1 MRRFELGLSKLCDSI
16 IAVSREE
23 YDHAVRLGVEASKL
37 RLVPNGVYL
46 EYAAE
51 RPRAELRRQW
61 RLRQGEVC
69 IGFVGRMVPQKS
81 PETML
86 RAFAE
91 LCTTE
96 ATTRLVMIGD
106 GPLRG
111 ACHRL
116 AVQLDIEAKIVWLGE
131 QDAKTLM
138 HAFDMLALTSD
149 SEGHPL
155 VVLEAMA
162 RGLPVVATRVGGIAD
177 TIQEGVNGFITA
189 PRDHPAIARAL
200 ALLVDDSALRERMG
214 RSSRILAREF
224 SVDRMVDRTVALY
237 EEIVHGERAARPV
250 PELTTAAGR

>member
-177 TIQEGVNGFITA
+177 TNSGGRERIHHRSARPPGHRT
-189 PRDHPAIARAL
+189 RARA
-200 ALLVDDSALRERMG
+200 
-214 RSSRILAREF
+214 SR
-224 SVDRMVDRTVALY
+224 
-237 EEIVHGERAARPV
+237 G
-250 PELTTAAGR
+250 